1 MNSIWKKALALGMSG
16 VMALSLAACGNREA
30 ESSEAPD
37 SSYVAGT
44 YTATAAGRNGDITLT
59 VTFDDEK
66 IMEIRH
72 ESVETET
79 IGVTAMDEL
88 TALILEHQALGVDM
102 ISGATLTC
110 EAYLEALEDC
120 VTQAGGDVEAL
131 KAMRAEATENSDD
144 YVTEADV
151 IVVGAGGAGLTAAL
165 TAAQSGV
172 KVVVLEKSGMV
183 GGNTLCATMGINAV
197 QSKVQTE
204 SGVNAT
210 VEDFVAAQLN
220 NEAAKEELVRAL
232 CERSGETIDW
242 FTSLGVEF
250 EVGGN
255 NDLMLMATADGA
267 TSVTMV
273 NALDKALKNTDTPIY
288 LNMEVTELVTADG
301 AVVGCV
307 ATDANG
313 EQVTFSGKTVILCT
327 GGFGQNRELMA
338 QYRPDLATAITDE
351 IAPTTGQGLV
361 MAQQVGADAV
371 NLDSIQLFPHVIVG
385 YGLLTP
391 NNLPGGFGVSGIYV
405 NKEAQRFAAEG
416 FEISDAILAQPDGMA
431 YCIFNESDL
440 SDGLAKLVANGFV
453 VSADTP
459 EELAEK
465 LGLDPAT
472 LAATIAKWNEDC
484 ANGTD
489 TLFGKDGGTALE
501 GTLYGYNFGVGA
513 HYFMGGI
520 LIDSLGRVQNTDGE
534 AIGGLY
540 AAGEVTGGFHGTY
553 RVDGCGT
560 ADAFVFGRIAG
571 EAAASACQ

>member
-44 YTATAAGRNGDITLT
+44 YTATVAGRNGDITLT

-88 TALILEHQALGVDM
+88 TSLILEHQALGVDM

-131 KAMRAEATENSDD
+131 KAKRAEATENSDD

-210 VEDFVAAQLN
+210 VEDFVAVQLN

-307 ATDANG
+307 ATDADG

-405 NKEAQRFAAEG
+405 NKEAQRFATEG

-534 AIGGLY
+534 AINGLY